1 MLHSFNRMGYTK
13 RKVYSFEVSDNASRG
28 VSRYCVYRISI
39 RNDGVHAVLF
49 RNFFALIAGGVLGNG
64 NEIPPP
70 FGVVFLVMLLAMMLF
85 GVLASL
91 LVPLYQL
98 IALIATVSVI
108 RGNNFHY
115 PILGRFLEGRMQAL
129 VS

>member
-1 MLHSFNRMGYTK
+1 
-13 RKVYSFEVSDNASRG
+13 
-28 VSRYCVYRISI
+28 
-39 RNDGVHAVLF
+39 
-49 RNFFALIAGGVLGNG
+49 
-64 NEIPPP
+64 
-70 FGVVFLVMLLAMMLF
+70 MLLAMMLF